1 MGSLFLRAGGSCPQ
15 SPLGN
20 IQMFPFSPIL
30 LLLLGTCGAFNHRE
44 KVGDG
49 VDSWARLP
57 SLPFPPWRR
66 SLFGDRP
73 HSVFL
78 SSSGWNIPEAKK
90 TVTPPGLPFPWN
102 RRNFAHH
109 HSTFPRFSESPHTP
123 QSPDHIFKDL
133 FSPLPFPP
141 FPTVRPFF
149 ASKNNQ
155 LSTFF
160 EDLLKTPIQHQDW
173 STPQQDQDSPIVDQ
187 DEDWFSTTETD
198 KKLDLPSKDTNDKH
212 TQDYFNHEFTIHLHG
227 DPLKKVVKHVGYFHA
242 DLADHVGDTV
252 SPLLNMFNNFL
263 DTAIDL
269 VSNEASHP
277 EKQDT
282 ESNAESQD
290 SNVEES
296 ANDTNSSLEADL
308 KGVMEKD
315 DIEILDPNVV
325 KSFGIPNEDEEESY
339 EDIALDPAVVEHTG
353 LPQDDIEI
361 LDPNVVK
368 HIGVPNSIKNEIT
381 NENDDNDLS
390 IVDIDEVDPEENSET
405 LASGVA
411 EHTGIQDLKESSETL
426 ASGVAEHTGI
436 QDLMQL
442 LDNVDS
448 EEDSKND
455 TQKYNQSTKQSQ
467 PEVNESSNST
477 EGTIDLEFEPIIHL
491 IP

>member
-30 LLLLGTCGAFNHRE
+30 LLLLGTCGAFNHRD
-44 KVGDG
+44 KVADG

-57 SLPFPPWRR
+57 SVPFPPWRR

-90 TVTPPGLPFPWN
+90 SVTPPRLPFPWN

-173 STPQQDQDSPIVDQ
+173 STPQQDQDSPNVDQ

-198 KKLDLPSKDTNDKH
+198 KKLDLPPKDTNDKH
-212 TQDYFNHEFTIHLHG
+212 TQDYFNHEFTIQLHG
-227 DPLKKVVKHVGYFHA
+227 DPLRKVVKHVGTFNA

-339 EDIALDPAVVEHTG
+339 EDI
-353 LPQDDIEI
+353 EI

-368 HIGVPNSIKNEIT
+368 HIGVPNSIKNENT

-390 IVDIDEVDPEENSET
+390 IVDIDEEDPE
-405 LASGVA
+405 
-411 EHTGIQDLKESSETL
+411 ESSETL

-467 PEVNESSNST
+467 PEVDESSNST

>member
-90 TVTPPGLPFPWN
+90 TVTPPRLPFPWN

-109 HSTFPRFSESPHTP
+109 HSNFPSFSESPHTP
-123 QSPDHIFKDL
+123 QSPDL
-133 FSPLPFPP
+133 FSPLP
-141 FPTVRPFF
+141 TVHVRPFF

-155 LSTFF
+155 LSTYF
-160 EDLLKTPIQHQDW
+160 EDLLKMPIQHQDW
-173 STPQQDQDSPIVDQ
+173 STSRQDQDSPIVDQ

-198 KKLDLPSKDTNDKH
+198 KELDLPSKDTNDKH
-212 TQDYFNHEFTIHLHG
+212 TQDYFNHEFTIQLHG
-227 DPLKKVVKHVGYFHA
+227 DPLRKVVKHVGTFNA

-252 SPLLNMFNNFL
+252 SPLLNMFNHFL

-339 EDIALDPAVVEHTG
+339 EDI
-353 LPQDDIEI
+353 EI

-368 HIGVPNSIKNEIT
+368 HIGVPNSIKNENT

-390 IVDIDEVDPEENSET
+390 IVDIDEEDPE
-405 LASGVA
+405 
-411 EHTGIQDLKESSETL
+411 ESSETL

-467 PEVNESSNST
+467 PEVDESSNST

>member
-1 MGSLFLRAGGSCPQ
+1 
-15 SPLGN
+15 
-20 IQMFPFSPIL
+20 MFPFSPIL
-30 LLLLGTCGAFNHRE
+30 LLLLGTCGAFTHRD

-49 VDSWARLP
+49 VDSWTRLP

-90 TVTPPGLPFPWN
+90 TVTPPRLPFPWN

-109 HSTFPRFSESPHTP
+109 HSTFPSFSESPHTP

-173 STPQQDQDSPIVDQ
+173 SSPQQDQDSPNVDQ
-187 DEDWFSTTETD
+187 DEDWFSTTEPD
-198 KKLDLPSKDTNDKH
+198 KKLDLPSEDTIDKH
-212 TQDYFNHEFTIHLHG
+212 TPDYFNHEFTIHLHG
-227 DPLKKVVKHVGYFHA
+227 DPLRKVVKHVGTFNA

-252 SPLLNMFNNFL
+252 SPLLNMFNHFL
-263 DTAIDL
+263 DTAIGL

-277 EKQDT
+277 EKEDT

-308 KGVMEKD
+308 KEAMEKD

-353 LPQDDIEI
+353 LPLDNIDDNLSIDDIEI

-411 EHTGIQDLKESSETL
+411 EHTEIKDLEESSETL

-467 PEVNESSNST
+467 PEVDESGNST

>member
-90 TVTPPGLPFPWN
+90 TVTPPRRPFPWN

-109 HSTFPRFSESPHTP
+109 HSTFPSFSESPRTP
-123 QSPDHIFKDL
+123 QSPDL
-133 FSPLPFPP
+133 YSPLPFPP

-155 LSTFF
+155 LSTYF
-160 EDLLKTPIQHQDW
+160 EDLLKMPIQHHDG

-198 KKLDLPSKDTNDKH
+198 KELDLPSKDTNDKH

-296 ANDTNSSLEADL
+296 ANATNSSLEADL

-411 EHTGIQDLKESSETL
+411 EHTGIQDL
-426 ASGVAEHTGI
+426 
-436 QDLMQL
+436 MQL

-467 PEVNESSNST
+467 PEVDESSNST